1 MLSERLISD
10 LNGWCNTYDKQVA
23 ELLAKKQSIFDKE
36 KEIKLAEV
44 KKIIQQFGF
53 TSIDL
58 GLSNIKKKFKLKIKY
73 VNPDNTE
80 ETWHGGTGAKPQ
92 WVREF
97 LDGGG
102 KLETIAVDKPYTS
115 K

>member
-1 MLSERLISD
+1 MSD
-10 LNGWCNTYDKQVA
+10 TIESIDKQVA
-23 ELLAKKQSIFDKE
+23 ELLAKKQSIINQE
-36 KEIKLAEV
+36 KESKLSEI

-58 GLSNIKKKFKLKIKY
+58 GLSVAKKKSKLKIRY
-73 VNPDNTE
+73 VNPQNPE
-80 ETWHGGTGAKPQ
+80 ETWHGGRGAKPQ

-97 LDGGG
+97 LEAGGNI
-102 KLETIAVDKPYTS
+102 ESIAIDKPYTS